1 MIKMNTYVKYVISSL
16 RTTTYIFLFDV
27 LVLFHVLQ
35 IVHPYM
41 MIFSL
46 EDKFLTRIFDGTGF
60 SFYYISENTII
71 VHFCK
76 H

>member
-46 EDKFLTRIFDGTGF
+46 EDKFLTR
-60 SFYYISENTII
+60 SYN
-71 VHFCK
+71 
-76 H
+76 